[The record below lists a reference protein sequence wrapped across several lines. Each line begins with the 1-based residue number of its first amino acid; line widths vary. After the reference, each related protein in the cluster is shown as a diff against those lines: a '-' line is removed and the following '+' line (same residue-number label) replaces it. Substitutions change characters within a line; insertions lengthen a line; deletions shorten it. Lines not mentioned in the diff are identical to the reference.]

1 MLAAYTGAYLV
12 LEKLLSRLSFYDILC
27 FSILASGPQFDTT
40 ITSENICRSSNID
53 AVMFDFGAP
62 VCIPLFI

>member
-1 MLAAYTGAYLV
+1 MWAAYTGAYLV
-12 LEKLLSRLSFYDILC
+12 LQKLLSRPSFYDILC

-53 AVMFDFGAP
+53 AVMFNCGAP
-62 VCIPLFI
+62 VWIPLLF